1 MANSTVKVAVV
12 GDASQLKREMDKA
25 SGNLSAFGDS
35 AKRAA
40 KDFVTGFAVAGFF
53 TAGISELKQAAA
65 VSAQTEA
72 ALKSTG
78 GQAGVTADHIG
89 DLAGSLMK
97 LSGTDDEA
105 IQSAENLLLT
115 FRNVH
120 NEVGN
125 GNDVFDRATKAALD
139 LSTAG
144 FGDLDSTAKQLGKA
158 LNDPVRGVTQLNRVG
173 VTFTKDQQETIR
185 ALTETGDV
193 LGAQKVILQE
203 VEAQVGGSAE
213 AYGKTLPGAIDRAKE
228 AFNNTAGSVVAVFA
242 PAMSALAAAAE
253 VVFELF
259 QKLPGPMQTAIVFA
273 GLGYAAMKRFG
284 ASFDDLAI
292 AAYDAVGKLEMFAAS
307 SVGGVTAGLVGIAAV
322 SAGAAFG
329 INKLAE
335 SAADGDFGTFAEDI
349 ERTDLALKELGSTGK
364 VIGILADELPALA
377 AGFQSTNSAASGW
390 GETMLDVGSKLPG
403 LGGEIAKIG
412 AAIDTNFDANS
423 AKEFADQVD
432 GIDKRLVELYHTD
445 PSAATSAFDQLK
457 NQLILMGAP
466 ADAVN
471 AAFDDFATA
480 QSDAAQAS
488 DTTTDALAAQSDAM
502 KELNDQIRASVDPL
516 FALQKS
522 MRDNQSARDDLTGSQ
537 LALLGAQNDYNR
549 AVADAGPNSAEA
561 IEAAGALK
569 GAQDKLTEAQT
580 KTADT
585 ALDVTT
591 AQNVLKGA
599 LADGTVT
606 MEGAKT
612 LLDQWVASGLIA
624 QDTANQLSTDFFG
637 LAGSVDAVPDSK
649 TTTVSAP
656 GLEYVIDGFSRLAGS
671 IYQSADATAYFNSVT
686 GQGIVTKGAGIG
698 TTITGHHAS
707 GGFMSE
713 GWNWVGERGPELVN
727 KKGGSVQVQTAE
739 ASRGMSG
746 FGSMPAIYV
755 QIGDR
760 ELKDVVVGATREA
773 ARAGGWG

>member
-1 MANSTVKVAVV
+1 MAKPVKVAVV
-12 GDASQLKREMDKA
+12 GDASQLKRELDKA
-25 SGNLSAFGDS
+25 SGTMQSFGDQ
-35 AKRAA
+35 AKSAA
-40 KDFVTGFAVAGFF
+40 KNFVGAFAVAGFF
-53 TAGISELKQAAA
+53 KVGIDELKEAAA
-65 VSAQTEA
+65 VSAQTSA

-78 GQAGVTADHIG
+78 GAAGVTADHIS
-89 DLAGSLMK
+89 DLAGSLSK

-105 IQSAENLLLT
+105 IQASENLLLT
-115 FRNVH
+115 FRNVR
-120 NEVGN
+120 NEVGQ
-125 GNDVFDRATKAALD
+125 GNDVFDQATRAALD

-144 FGDLDSTAKQLGKA
+144 FGDLASTSKQLGKA

-193 LGAQKVILQE
+193 LGAQKIILEE
-203 VEAQVGGSAE
+203 VEKQVGGSAA
-213 AYGKTLPGAIDRAKE
+213 AYGRSLPGAIDRAKE
-228 AFNNTAGSVVAVFA
+228 SFNNTAGSVVAVFA

-292 AAYDAVGKLEMFAAS
+292 AAYDAVGKLEVFAAS

-322 SAGAAFG
+322 SAGAAYGFTKLIDAVNGDPFG
-329 INKLAE
+329 
-335 SAADGDFGTFAEDI
+335 GFAENL

-364 VIGILADELPALA
+364 VIGILADDLPKLA
-377 AGFQSTNSAASGW
+377 AGFKSTEAGASGW
-390 GETMLDVGSKLPG
+390 GETMLHVGSILPG
-403 LGGEIAKIG
+403 IGGEVAKIG
-412 AAIDTNFDANS
+412 AGIDKGFDTDKLN
-423 AKEFADQVD
+423 KFRTDVD
-432 GIDKRLVELYHTD
+432 AIDKRLVELFHTD

-488 DTTTDALAAQSDAM
+488 DTTTAALAAQSDAM

-516 FALQKS
+516 FALRKS
-522 MRDNQSARDDLTGSQ
+522 MRDNQGARDDLTGSQ
-537 LALLGAQNDYNR
+537 LALLGAQNAYNR

-612 LLDQWVASGLIA
+612 LLDQWVASGLIS
-624 QDTANQLSTDFFG
+624 QDTANTLAGDFFG
-637 LAGSVDAVPDSK
+637 LAGAVGGVPDSK
-649 TTTVSAP
+649 STVVSAP

-698 TTITGHHAS
+698 TTITGHHAT
-707 GGFMSE
+707 GGMLNE
-713 GWNWVGERGPELVN
+713 GWSWVGERGPELVN
-727 KKGGSVQVQTAE
+727 KRGGSVMVKSNPSSGMANRRPEVIQVVLNGKVIAE
-739 ASRGMSG
+739 TVR
-746 FGSMPAIYV
+746 
-755 QIGDR
+755 
-760 ELKDVVVGATREA
+760 DVV
-773 ARAGGWG
+773 RAGA